1 MRRYPAEIKFFD
13 MVFKRGEPELTMK
26 PGGFEMVYRLKYTA
40 DGVPEGV
47 GPTLTYHVPAI
58 EATDDQVAMFED
70 NFRAN
75 IAKWLANYFMVSVTM
90 DEMSEEK
97 IGGTD

>member
-1 MRRYPAEIKFFD
+1 MRPYPKEIKFFD
-13 MVFKRGEPELTMK
+13 LTFKRGEAELTMK
-26 PGGFEMVYRLKYTA
+26 PGGFEMVYRLAYRA
-40 DGVPEGV
+40 DGVPEGT
-47 GPTLTYHVPAI
+47 GPKLTYHVPVL
-58 EATDDQVAMFED
+58 EATDDQVGMFED